1 MCGSHPQQRLAAEG
15 VENSPLIGIDED
27 ATPQPDPP
35 ATSYEVGDVP
45 IEKAELSG
53 LPGGDQSVLAGHHA
67 EYSWVHEPTLDR
79 ARRGDPPA
87 RLRLWTRAA

>member
-1 MCGSHPQQRLAAEG
+1 
-15 VENSPLIGIDED
+15 
-27 ATPQPDPP
+27 
-35 ATSYEVGDVP
+35 VGDVP